1 VVKRE
6 DWADSLALGGKS
18 AFEDKAEINP
28 KRSEGHLE
36 KIALPS
42 AVCESFA

>member
-1 VVKRE
+1 MGRVRGLFVYDDKGR
-6 DWADSLALGGKS
+6 WLAS
-18 AFEDKAEINP
+18 
-28 KRSEGHLE
+28 SEKVNNLASGHLE